1 MQIEAGPSSYDEV
14 PYESHPFAE
23 THPDRL
29 ATVAM
34 LFGMR
39 PRPIERCRVLEL
51 GCAAGGNLIP
61 AAAQLSG
68 SEFVGVDLSG
78 EQVSDGQALI
88 AALGLKNI
96 TLLHKSITDVDHS
109 LGEFDYIICHG
120 VYSWVPEA
128 VQDKIMAIC
137 GQQLAPQG
145 VAYISYNTY
154 PGWHFRGMIR
164 DMMVYH
170 TRQLTDPAV
179 RVAQARALLDFL
191 SEAVS
196 TGTAYGMMLKD
207 ELNLLRK
214 CNDSYLFHEHL
225 EDFNKPLYFH
235 QFIERAARH
244 GLQYLG
250 ETALSAML
258 TSNFPQQV
266 AETLNRVS
274 SSLARTEQYMDF
286 LRNRTF
292 RQTLLCRVGVALE
305 RNLTPEAIMP
315 FYIASPAK
323 RVNGGNGSLD
333 RFTTSRGATLE
344 PAHPMVNAAFRCLTE
359 QWPQALSFD
368 ELYALARASGT
379 ANATEPERDRR
390 ALASDIL
397 KSYTANIVELRVRRA
412 DFVTSISARPT
423 ASRLA
428 RKQVKKD
435 RVVTNQRHE
444 AVVLDDVNRHLLPFL
459 DGGHNHDAL
468 LDELARLIGKG
479 VLNMQQD
486 GVPVTEGAL
495 LAEALAHALL
505 RGLSNLARSALLVA

>member
-1 MQIEAGPSSYDEV
+1 MSNEIRCAYDEV

-23 THPDRL
+23 SHPDRL
-29 ATVAM
+29 AAM
-34 LFGMR
+34 ALLFGMQ

-61 AAAQLSG
+61 MAAQLPD

-78 EQVSDGQALI
+78 GQVSDGQALI

-96 TLLHKSITDVDHS
+96 TLLHKSIMDVDRS

-128 VQDKIMAIC
+128 VQDRIMAIC

-164 DMMVYH
+164 DMMIYH
-170 TRQLTDPAV
+170 TRHLADPAA

-191 SEAVS
+191 SQSVV
-196 TGTAYGMMLKD
+196 TDTAYGMMLKD
-207 ELNLLRK
+207 ELNLLQK
-214 CNDSYLFHEHL
+214 CRDSYLFHEHL
-225 EDFNKPLYFH
+225 EDVNKPLYFH
-235 QFIERAARH
+235 QFIERAAEH

-258 TSNFPQQV
+258 TSNFPKQV

-292 RQTLLCRVGVALE
+292 RQTLLCRRGIALE
-305 RNLTPEAIMP
+305 RNLTPESIMC

-323 RVNGGNGSLD
+323 PVQRGAGSFD
-333 RFTTSRGATLE
+333 KFITSRGAALE
-344 PAHPMVNAAFRCLTE
+344 PAHPVVHAAFRCLTE
-359 QWPQALSFD
+359 RWPQALSFD
-368 ELYALARASGT
+368 ELYALARASGSSS
-379 ANATEPERDRR
+379 AATDPGDRQV
-390 ALASDIL
+390 LASDVL
-397 KSYTANIVELRVRRA
+397 KSYTANIVELRTRRV
-412 DFVTSISARPT
+412 DFVTSIGAHPT

-428 RKQVKKD
+428 REQVKKD

-459 DGGHNHDAL
+459 DGGHDREAL
-468 LDELARLIGKG
+468 LDELVRLVGNR
-479 VLNMQQD
+479 VLNVQQD
-486 GVPVTEGAL
+486 DAALTEGAAL
-495 LAEALAHALL
+495 RAALAHALDQ
-505 RGLSNLARSALLVA
+505 GLSKLARSALLVA